1 MIQKEE
7 PAIKLEKTDR
17 DANGAESPGD
27 EAPEQ
32 KRQPEEPAIELMG
45 FRLAREEYAID
56 IMRVKEIT
64 PVFELTPIPR
74 APDYVL
80 GILSLRGNIIPIFD
94 PKKQIGLPEAELT
107 GKSRIIVLK
116 SNEDEVG
123 LLVDSITSAA
133 RVPLRSIEPTPPVIR
148 GIEAEY
154 IHGVVTVGDRV
165 IIIMNMDEI
174 IKIPAMDR

>member
-1 MIQKEE
+1 MIQKAE
-7 PAIKLEKTDR
+7 PAIKLEKADKAANR
-17 DANGAESPGD
+17 GESSADNDA
-27 EAPEQ
+27 EQ
-32 KRQPEEPAIELMG
+32 KRRLEEPAIELMG
-45 FRLAREEYAID
+45 FRLAGEEYAID

-94 PKKQIGLPEAELT
+94 PKKRIGLPATELT
-107 GKSRIIVLK
+107 GKSRIIVLR
-116 SNEDEVG
+116 SDEDEIG
-123 LLVDSITSAA
+123 ILVDAITSSA
-133 RVPLRSIEPTPPVIR
+133 RVPLRSIEPTPSVIR

-154 IHGVVTVGDRV
+154 VNGVATLGDRV

-174 IKIPAMDR
+174 IKIHGMK